1 MVFELALKNKW
12 KLVRGKKK
20 KERTRKQSR
29 QDTYTLKRV
38 TLRKGIYFENDEN
51 FIVFNI
57 EVGRAG

>member
-29 QDTYTLKRV
+29 QDTHTLKRV